1 MFVSVSV
8 YVSFSIGLM
17 TKPDLVNRFTEIYD
31 KQFTD
36 NKRDKP
42 NRTTVAYINTSIYQ
56 YTNISIDT
64 SL

>member
-1 MFVSVSV
+1 
-8 YVSFSIGLM
+8 M